1 MQLAVVKQILVLIVY
16 YGWYHGSGYNCHVYS
31 SGSVIYKL
39 ASCVIDVLL
48 YYYYMY
54 NCIIHYDLGLIPTVM
69 LLPQPNDC
77 CDAMFTYKWCWSTY
91 AYTNHRRQLYYV

>member
-1 MQLAVVKQILVLIVY
+1 MFAVGCGKADLGVLIVY

-54 NCIIHYDLGLIPTVM
+54 M
-69 LLPQPNDC
+69 
-77 CDAMFTYKWCWSTY
+77 
-91 AYTNHRRQLYYV
+91 YYPL